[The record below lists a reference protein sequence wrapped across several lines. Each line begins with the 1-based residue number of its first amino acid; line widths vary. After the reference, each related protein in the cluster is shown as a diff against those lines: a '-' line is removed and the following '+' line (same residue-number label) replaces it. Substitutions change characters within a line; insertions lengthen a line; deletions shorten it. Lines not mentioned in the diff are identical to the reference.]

1 LCNTEKS
8 GILYI
13 EIRGTAGP
21 TKTLPLWEKDSK
33 MSFTSKQ
40 TAFINAAVSYNEN
53 VVAIDFNSVNKT
65 DLTNIAASADLKF
78 PHWLTRVSD
87 YKVGR
92 GLWSIPVNGAPAIK
106 AVADSSVGVEKT
118 PDSITDKPAEPAKVP
133 VVPATT
139 VEMTKGTAIDISAVP
154 SKDPMFVPFGNFSD
168 VESIIK
174 SNMFYPVFVTGLS
187 GNGKTFMI
195 EQACAKAKRELFRV
209 NITIETDED
218 DLLGGFRLVN
228 GETVW
233 FDGPV
238 VEAMR
243 KGAVLLLDEVDL
255 ASTKIMCLQPVLE
268 GKGVFLKKI
277 NEWVECAEGFNIV
290 ATANTKGKGDDTG
303 NFIGAGVLNEAF
315 LERFPITV
323 EQEYPSNAVEKK
335 ILNKVFDKLNV
346 SDSEFVDKLVNW
358 ADIIRKTYIEGAID
372 ELITTRRLVHI
383 SNAYAIFNMDRMKAI
398 SMCVNRFD
406 DETKS
411 AMVDLYTK
419 VDADAVVESPD
430 YDGEKPAE
438 SGEECPF

>member
-1 LCNTEKS
+1 
-8 GILYI
+8 
-13 EIRGTAGP
+13 
-21 TKTLPLWEKDSK
+21 
-33 MSFTSKQ
+33 MSLNAKR
-40 TAFINAAVSYNEN
+40 TAFVNAAKSYEG
-53 VVAIDFNSVNKT
+53 IDINSVNKA
-65 DLTNIAASADLKF
+65 DLQNIADSAGLKF
-78 PHWLTRVSD
+78 PHWITRVST

-92 GLWSIPVNGAPAIK
+92 GLWSIPVDGETEVSEVK
-106 AVADSSVGVEKT
+106 VKEKKT
-118 PDSITDKPAEPAKVP
+118 PKPKPVAEPAVS
-133 VVPATT
+133 TT
-139 VEMTKGTAIDISAVP
+139 IEMAKGSSVEVSAVP
-154 SKDPMFVPFGNFSD
+154 AKDPLFVPFGNFSD
-168 VESIIK
+168 VEAIVK

-209 NITIETDED
+209 NVTIETDED

-228 GETVW
+228 CETVW

-277 NEWVECAEGFNIV
+277 NEWVECAEGFNII
-290 ATANTKGKGDDTG
+290 ATANTKSKGDETG

-323 EQEYPSNAVEKK
+323 EQEYPANSVEKK

-346 SDSEFVDKLVNW
+346 SDTEFVDKLVAW
-358 ADIIRKTYIEGAID
+358 ADIIRKTYVEGSID

-398 SMCVNRFD
+398 QMCVNRFD
-406 DETKS
+406 GETMT

-419 VDADAVVESPD
+419 VDAEAVNAETNTETKVE
-430 YDGEKPAE
+430 GE
-438 SGEECPF
+438 EECPF

>member
-1 LCNTEKS
+1 MSLN
-8 GILYI
+8 
-13 EIRGTAGP
+13 
-21 TKTLPLWEKDSK
+21 SK
-33 MSFTSKQ
+33 R
-40 TAFINAAVSYNEN
+40 TAFVNAAKSYEG
-53 VVAIDFNSVNKT
+53 IDINSVNKD
-65 DLTNIAASADLKF
+65 DLQKIADSAGLKF
-78 PHWLTRVSD
+78 PHWITRVST

-92 GLWSIPVNGAPAIK
+92 GLWSIPVDGETEVSEVK
-106 AVADSSVGVEKT
+106 VKEVKT
-118 PDSITDKPAEPAKVP
+118 PKPKPVAEPAVS
-133 VVPATT
+133 TT
-139 VEMTKGTAIDISAVP
+139 IEMAKGTSVEISAVP
-154 SKDPMFVPFGNFSD
+154 AKDPLFVPFGNFSD
-168 VESIIK
+168 VEAIVK

-209 NITIETDED
+209 NVTIETDED

-277 NEWVECAEGFNIV
+277 NEWVECAEGFNII
-290 ATANTKGKGDDTG
+290 ATANTKGKGDETG

-323 EQEYPSNAVEKK
+323 EQEYPANAVEKK

-346 SDSEFVDKLVNW
+346 SDTEFVDKLVAW
-358 ADIIRKTYIEGAID
+358 ADIIRKTYVEGAID

-398 SMCVNRFD
+398 QMCVNRFD
-406 DETKS
+406 GETMT

-419 VDADAVVESPD
+419 VDAEAVNAETNTETKVE
-430 YDGEKPAE
+430 GE
-438 SGEECPF
+438 EECPF

>member
-1 LCNTEKS
+1 
-8 GILYI
+8 
-13 EIRGTAGP
+13 
-21 TKTLPLWEKDSK
+21 

-40 TAFINAAVSYNEN
+40 SAFINAAVSYNEN

-78 PHWLTRVSD
+78 PHWLTRVPT
-87 YKVGR
+87 YKAGR
-92 GLWSIPVNGAPAIK
+92 GLWSIPVDGAPAIK
-106 AVADSSVGVEKT
+106 AVADSSVGVEKA
-118 PDSITDKPAEPAKVP
+118 PDPIASVPAVP
-133 VVPATT
+133 VTV
-139 VEMTKGTAIDISAVP
+139 VEMTKGGTSTVENVP
-154 SKDPMFVPFGNFSD
+154 AKDDLFVPFGNFSD
-168 VESIIK
+168 VHSILK
-174 SNMFYPVFVTGLS
+174 SEMFYPIFVTGLS
-187 GNGKTFMI
+187 GNGKTFMV

-238 VEAMR
+238 VEAMK
-243 KGAVLLLDEVDL
+243 KGSVLLLDEVDL

-277 NEWVECAEGFNIV
+277 NEWVECAPGFNIV

-323 EQEYPSNAVEKK
+323 EQEYPTNAVEKK
-335 ILNKVFDKLNV
+335 ILEKIFDSLGL
-346 SDSEFVDKLVNW
+346 SDSAFIDKLVNW

-383 SNAYAIFNMDRMKAI
+383 SNAYKIFNMDRVKSI

-406 DETKS
+406 VETKT
-411 AMVDLYTK
+411 AMLDLYTK
-419 VDADAVVESPD
+419 VDSDVEATTTEP
-430 YDGEKPAE
+430 E
-438 SGEECPF
+438 SVNDESTGDMSDDCPW

>member
-1 LCNTEKS
+1 MGES
-8 GILYI
+8 
-13 EIRGTAGP
+13 
-21 TKTLPLWEKDSK
+21 SK
-33 MSFTSKQ
+33 MSYTAKQ
-40 TAFINAAVSYNEN
+40 KSFIDSAKSWAETNGKDIS
-53 VVAIDFNSVNKT
+53 SVTKT
-65 DLTNIAASADLKF
+65 DLTDIADFGGLKF
-78 PHWLTRVSD
+78 PHWITRVPT

-92 GLWSIPVNGAPAIK
+92 GLWTIPGVDGSPAIK
-106 AVADSSVGVEKT
+106 AVADSSVGVEKA
-118 PDSITDKPAEPAKVP
+118 PEVITKTVPSVP
-133 VVPATT
+133 VTDIEMSKGSTST
-139 VEMTKGTAIDISAVP
+139 VSAVP
-154 SKDPMFVPFGNFSD
+154 PKDPLFVAHGHFSD
-168 VESIIK
+168 LNSILK
-174 SNMFYPVFVTGLS
+174 SEMFYPVFVTGLS
-187 GNGKTFMI
+187 GNGKTFMV
-195 EQACAKAKRELFRV
+195 EQAAAKTGRELFRV
-209 NITIETDED
+209 NITTETDED

-277 NEWVECAEGFNIV
+277 NEWVACEPGFNIV

-303 NFIGAGVLNEAF
+303 NFIGTGVLNEAF

-335 ILNKVFDKLNV
+335 ILEKVFDKLGID
-346 SDSEFVDKLVNW
+346 DSVFIEKLVNW

-383 SNAYAIFNMDRMKAI
+383 SNAYAIFGMDRMKAI

-406 DETKS
+406 EETKS
-411 AMVDLYTK
+411 AMIDLYTK
-419 VDADAVVESPD
+419 VDSESATSS
-430 YDGEKPAE
+430 ETPAE
-438 SGEECPF
+438 PEGVVSDDGMSDEVPW

>member
-1 LCNTEKS
+1 MSL
-8 GILYI
+8 
-13 EIRGTAGP
+13 TA
-21 TKTLPLWEKDSK
+21 
-33 MSFTSKQ
+33 KQ
-40 TAFINAAVSYNEN
+40 TAFVNAAVKYNETM
-53 VVAIDFNSVNKT
+53 VAIDLNSVNKT
-65 DLTNIAASADLKF
+65 ELQNIADFADMKF
-78 PHWLTRVSD
+78 PHFITRVQD

-92 GLWSIPVNGAPAIK
+92 GLWSIPVDGETK
-106 AVADSSVGVEKT
+106 VSEVKVKEKKT
-118 PDSITDKPAEPAKVP
+118 PKPKPVAEPAVSAAIEMAKGSS
-133 VVPATT
+133 
-139 VEMTKGTAIDISAVP
+139 VEISAVP
-154 SKDPMFVPFGNFSD
+154 AKDPLFVPFGNFSD
-168 VESIIK
+168 VEAIIK

-209 NITIETDED
+209 NVTIETDED

-290 ATANTKGKGDDTG
+290 ATANTKGKGDETG

-323 EQEYPSNAVEKK
+323 EQEYPATAVEKK

-358 ADIIRKTYIEGAID
+358 ADIIRKTYVEGAID

-398 SMCVNRFD
+398 QMCVNRFD
-406 DETKS
+406 GETMT

-419 VDADAVVESPD
+419 VDAEAVNTQTNIETETKVE
-430 YDGEKPAE
+430 GA
-438 SGEECPF
+438 EECPF

>member
-1 LCNTEKS
+1 
-8 GILYI
+8 
-13 EIRGTAGP
+13 
-21 TKTLPLWEKDSK
+21 
-33 MSFTSKQ
+33 MSFSKKQ
-40 TAFINAAVSYNEN
+40 IAFIDAAVKYNETM
-53 VVAIDFNSVNKT
+53 VAIDLGSVSKI
-65 DLTNIAASADLKF
+65 DLQNIANFADMKF
-78 PHWLTRVSD
+78 PHFITRVQD

-92 GLWSIPVNGAPAIK
+92 GLWAIPVDGAPAIK
-106 AVADSSVGVEKT
+106 AVADSSVGVEKA
-118 PDSITDKPAEPAKVP
+118 PDVITDKPTEPVKVP
-133 VVPATT
+133 VVPTTT
-139 VEMTKGTAIDISAVP
+139 VEMTKGTALGVSAVP

-174 SNMFYPVFVTGLS
+174 SDMFYPVFVTGLS

-277 NEWVECAEGFNIV
+277 NEWVECAPGFNIV
-290 ATANTKGKGDDTG
+290 ATANTKGKGDETG

-323 EQEYPSNAVEKK
+323 EQDYPSNAVEKK

-419 VDADAVVESPD
+419 VDSDVVVESPD

-438 SGEECPF
+438 GGENCPF

>member
-1 LCNTEKS
+1 
-8 GILYI
+8 
-13 EIRGTAGP
+13 
-21 TKTLPLWEKDSK
+21 
-33 MSFTSKQ
+33 MSLTSKQ
-40 TAFINAAVSYNEN
+40 TAFVNAAKSYEG
-53 VVAIDFNSVNKT
+53 VDINSVNKA
-65 DLTNIAASADLKF
+65 DLQSIADSAGLKF
-78 PHWLTRVSD
+78 PHWITRVST

-92 GLWSIPVNGAPAIK
+92 GLWSIPVDGETK
-106 AVADSSVGVEKT
+106 VSEVKVEEKKT
-118 PDSITDKPAEPAKVP
+118 PKPKPVAEPAVS
-133 VVPATT
+133 
-139 VEMTKGTAIDISAVP
+139 TAIEMAKGSSVEISAVP
-154 SKDPMFVPFGNFSD
+154 AKDPLFVPFGNFSD
-168 VESIIK
+168 VEAIVK

-209 NITIETDED
+209 NVTIETDED

-277 NEWVECAEGFNIV
+277 NEWVECAEGFNII
-290 ATANTKGKGDDTG
+290 ATANTKGKGDETG

-323 EQEYPSNAVEKK
+323 EQEYPANSVEKK

-346 SDSEFVDKLVNW
+346 SDTEFVDKLVAW
-358 ADIIRKTYIEGAID
+358 ADIIRKTYVEGAID

-398 SMCVNRFD
+398 QMCVNRFD
-406 DETKS
+406 GETMT

-419 VDADAVVESPD
+419 VDAEAVNAETNTETKVE
-430 YDGEKPAE
+430 GE
-438 SGEECPF
+438 EECPF

>member
-1 LCNTEKS
+1 
-8 GILYI
+8 
-13 EIRGTAGP
+13 
-21 TKTLPLWEKDSK
+21 
-33 MSFTSKQ
+33 MSLNAKR
-40 TAFINAAVSYNEN
+40 TAFVNAAKSYEG
-53 VVAIDFNSVNKT
+53 IDINSVNKT
-65 DLTNIAASADLKF
+65 ELQSIADSAGLKF
-78 PHWLTRVSD
+78 PHWITRVST

-92 GLWSIPVNGAPAIK
+92 GLWSIPVDGETEVSEVK
-106 AVADSSVGVEKT
+106 VKEKKT
-118 PDSITDKPAEPAKVP
+118 PKPKPVAEPAVS
-133 VVPATT
+133 TT
-139 VEMTKGTAIDISAVP
+139 IEMAKGSSVEVSAVP
-154 SKDPMFVPFGNFSD
+154 AKDPLFVPFGNFSD
-168 VESIIK
+168 VEAIVK

-209 NITIETDED
+209 NVTIETDED

-277 NEWVECAEGFNIV
+277 NEWVECAEGFNII
-290 ATANTKGKGDDTG
+290 ATANTKGKGDETG

-323 EQEYPSNAVEKK
+323 EQEYPANAVEKK

-346 SDSEFVDKLVNW
+346 SDTEFVDKLVAW
-358 ADIIRKTYIEGAID
+358 ADIIRKTYVEGAID

-398 SMCVNRFD
+398 QMCVNRFD
-406 DETKS
+406 GETMT

-419 VDADAVVESPD
+419 VDAEAVNAETNTETKVE
-430 YDGEKPAE
+430 GE
-438 SGEECPF
+438 EECPF

>member
-1 LCNTEKS
+1 
-8 GILYI
+8 
-13 EIRGTAGP
+13 
-21 TKTLPLWEKDSK
+21 
-33 MSFTSKQ
+33 MSFTNKQ
-40 TAFINAAVSYNEN
+40 SAFINAAVSYNEN
-53 VVAIDFNSVNKT
+53 VVAIDFNSVSKT
-65 DLTNIAASADLKF
+65 DLTNIANSADLKF
-78 PHWLTRVSD
+78 PHWLTRVPT
-87 YKVGR
+87 YKAGR
-92 GLWSIPVNGAPAIK
+92 GLWSIPVDGAPAIK
-106 AVADSSVGVEKT
+106 AVADSSVGVEKA
-118 PDSITDKPAEPAKVP
+118 PDSIPKSVPAVP
-133 VVPATT
+133 VTV
-139 VEMTKGTAIDISAVP
+139 VEMTKGSTSTTENIPA
-154 SKDPMFVPFGNFSD
+154 KDDLFVPFGNFSD
-168 VESIIK
+168 VHSILK
-174 SNMFYPVFVTGLS
+174 SKMFYPIFVTGLS

-238 VEAMR
+238 VEAMK
-243 KGAVLLLDEVDL
+243 KGSVLLLDEIDL

-277 NEWVECAEGFNIV
+277 NEWVECADGFNIV

-323 EQEYPSNAVEKK
+323 EQEYPTNAVEKK
-335 ILNKVFDKLNV
+335 ILEKVFDNLGL
-346 SDSEFVDKLVNW
+346 SDSAFIEKLVNW

-383 SNAYAIFNMDRMKAI
+383 SNAYKIFNMDRVKSI

-406 DETKS
+406 VETKT
-411 AMVDLYTK
+411 AMLDLYTK
-419 VDADAVVESPD
+419 VDSDVEPAAPESDSVTENADGLSD
-430 YDGEKPAE
+430 
-438 SGEECPF
+438 ECPW

>member
-1 LCNTEKS
+1 
-8 GILYI
+8 
-13 EIRGTAGP
+13 
-21 TKTLPLWEKDSK
+21 

-40 TAFINAAVSYNEN
+40 SAFINAAVSYNEN
-53 VVAIDFNSVNKT
+53 VVAIDFNSVSKT
-65 DLTNIAASADLKF
+65 DLTNIANSADLKF
-78 PHWLTRVSD
+78 PHWLTRVPT
-87 YKVGR
+87 YKAGR
-92 GLWSIPVNGAPAIK
+92 GLWSIPVDGAPAIK
-106 AVADSSVGVEKT
+106 AVADSSVGVEKA
-118 PDSITDKPAEPAKVP
+118 PDSITEKPVPAVP
-133 VVPATT
+133 VTV
-139 VEMTKGTAIDISAVP
+139 VEMTKGSTSTTENIPA
-154 SKDPMFVPFGNFSD
+154 KDDLFVPFGNFSD
-168 VESIIK
+168 VNSILK
-174 SNMFYPVFVTGLS
+174 SKMFYPIFVTGLS

-238 VEAMR
+238 VEAMK
-243 KGAVLLLDEVDL
+243 KGSVLLLDEIDL

-277 NEWVECAEGFNIV
+277 NEWVECADGFNIV

-323 EQEYPSNAVEKK
+323 EQEYPTNAVEKK
-335 ILNKVFDKLNV
+335 ILEKVFDNLGL
-346 SDSEFVDKLVNW
+346 SDSAFIEKLVNW
-358 ADIIRKTYIEGAID
+358 ADIIRKTYVEGAID

-383 SNAYAIFNMDRMKAI
+383 SNAYKIFNMDRVKSI

-406 DETKS
+406 VETKT
-411 AMVDLYTK
+411 AMLDLYTK
-419 VDADAVVESPD
+419 VDSDVEPTAPESDSVTENADGLSD
-430 YDGEKPAE
+430 
-438 SGEECPF
+438 ECPW

>member
-1 LCNTEKS
+1 
-8 GILYI
+8 
-13 EIRGTAGP
+13 
-21 TKTLPLWEKDSK
+21 
-33 MSFTSKQ
+33 MSFSKKQ
-40 TAFINAAVSYNEN
+40 IAFIDAAVKYNETM
-53 VVAIDFNSVNKT
+53 VAIDLGSVNKI
-65 DLTNIAASADLKF
+65 DLQNIANFADMKF
-78 PHWLTRVSD
+78 PHFITRVQD

-92 GLWSIPVNGAPAIK
+92 GLWAIPVNGAPAIK
-106 AVADSSVGVEKT
+106 AVADSSVGVEKA
-118 PDSITDKPAEPAKVP
+118 PDVITDKPTEPVKVP
-133 VVPATT
+133 VVPTTT
-139 VEMTKGTAIDISAVP
+139 VEMTKGTALGVTAVP
-154 SKDPMFVPFGNFSD
+154 SKDPMFVPFGNFTD

-174 SNMFYPVFVTGLS
+174 SDMFYPVFVTGLS

-277 NEWVECAEGFNIV
+277 NEWVECAPGFNIL
-290 ATANTKGKGDDTG
+290 ATANTKGKGDETG

-323 EQEYPSNAVEKK
+323 EQDYPSNAVEKK

-419 VDADAVVESPD
+419 VDSDVVVESPD
-430 YDGEKPAE
+430 YDGEKPVE
-438 SGEECPF
+438 GGENCPF

>member
-1 LCNTEKS
+1 
-8 GILYI
+8 
-13 EIRGTAGP
+13 
-21 TKTLPLWEKDSK
+21 
-33 MSFTSKQ
+33 MSLTSKQ
-40 TAFINAAVSYNEN
+40 TAFVNAAKSYEG
-53 VVAIDFNSVNKT
+53 VDINSVNKA
-65 DLTNIAASADLKF
+65 DLQSIADSAGLKF
-78 PHWLTRVSD
+78 PHWITRVPT

-92 GLWSIPVNGAPAIK
+92 GLWSIPVDGETK
-106 AVADSSVGVEKT
+106 VSEVKVEEKKT
-118 PDSITDKPAEPAKVP
+118 PKPKPVAEPAVS
-133 VVPATT
+133 
-139 VEMTKGTAIDISAVP
+139 TAIEMAKGSSVEISAVP
-154 SKDPMFVPFGNFSD
+154 AKDPLFVPFGNFSD
-168 VESIIK
+168 VEAIVK

-209 NITIETDED
+209 NVTIETDED

-228 GETVW
+228 GEAVW

-290 ATANTKGKGDDTG
+290 ATANTKGKGDETG

-323 EQEYPSNAVEKK
+323 EQEYPATAVEKK

-358 ADIIRKTYIEGAID
+358 ADIIRKTYVEGAID

-398 SMCVNRFD
+398 QMCVNRFD
-406 DETKS
+406 GETMT

-419 VDADAVVESPD
+419 VDAEAVNTQTNTETETKVE
-430 YDGEKPAE
+430 GA
-438 SGEECPF
+438 EECPF

>member
-1 LCNTEKS
+1 
-8 GILYI
+8 
-13 EIRGTAGP
+13 
-21 TKTLPLWEKDSK
+21 
-33 MSFTSKQ
+33 MSLTSKQ
-40 TAFINAAVSYNEN
+40 TAFVNAAKSYEG
-53 VVAIDFNSVNKT
+53 VDINSVNKA
-65 DLTNIAASADLKF
+65 DLQSIADSAGLKF
-78 PHWLTRVSD
+78 PHWITRVPT

-92 GLWSIPVNGAPAIK
+92 GLWSIPVDGETK
-106 AVADSSVGVEKT
+106 VSEVKVEEKKT
-118 PDSITDKPAEPAKVP
+118 PKPKPVAEPAVS
-133 VVPATT
+133 
-139 VEMTKGTAIDISAVP
+139 TAIEMAKGSSVEISAVP
-154 SKDPMFVPFGNFSD
+154 AKDPLFVPFGNFSD
-168 VESIIK
+168 VEAIIK

-209 NITIETDED
+209 NVTIETDED

-255 ASTKIMCLQPVLE
+255 AATKIMCLQPVLE

-290 ATANTKGKGDDTG
+290 ATANTKGKGDETG

-323 EQEYPSNAVEKK
+323 EQEYPATAVEKK

-358 ADIIRKTYIEGAID
+358 ADIIRKTYVEGAID

-398 SMCVNRFD
+398 QMCVNRFD
-406 DETKS
+406 GETMT

-419 VDADAVVESPD
+419 VDAEAVNTQTNTETETKVE
-430 YDGEKPAE
+430 GA
-438 SGEECPF
+438 EECPF

>member
-1 LCNTEKS
+1 
-8 GILYI
+8 
-13 EIRGTAGP
+13 
-21 TKTLPLWEKDSK
+21 
-33 MSFTSKQ
+33 MSLTSKQ
-40 TAFINAAVSYNEN
+40 TAFVNAAKSYEG
-53 VVAIDFNSVNKT
+53 IDINYVNKA
-65 DLTNIAASADLKF
+65 DLQAIADSAGLKF
-78 PHWLTRVSD
+78 PHWITRVPT

-92 GLWSIPVNGAPAIK
+92 GLWSIPVDGETK
-106 AVADSSVGVEKT
+106 VSEVKVEEKKT
-118 PDSITDKPAEPAKVP
+118 PKPKPVAEPAVS
-133 VVPATT
+133 
-139 VEMTKGTAIDISAVP
+139 TAIEMAKGSSVEISAVP
-154 SKDPMFVPFGNFSD
+154 AKDPLFVPFGNFSD
-168 VESIIK
+168 VEAIVK

-209 NITIETDED
+209 NVTIETDED

-233 FDGPV
+233 FDGHV

-277 NEWVECAEGFNIV
+277 NEWVECAEGFNII
-290 ATANTKGKGDDTG
+290 ATANTKGKGDETG

-323 EQEYPSNAVEKK
+323 EQEYPATAVEKK

-358 ADIIRKTYIEGAID
+358 ADIIRKTFYEGGVD
-372 ELITTRRLVHI
+372 ELIATRRLVHI
-383 SNAYAIFNMDRMKAI
+383 VGAYAMFRDKMKAI
-398 SMCVNRFD
+398 TLVLSRFD
-406 DETKS
+406 EETKAS
-411 AMVDLYTK
+411 FLDLYTK
-419 VDADAVVESPD
+419 VDETAGVPEEASNENVESAP
-430 YDGEKPAE
+430 
-438 SGEECPF
+438 EETVVSDEELIPF

>member
-1 LCNTEKS
+1 
-8 GILYI
+8 
-13 EIRGTAGP
+13 
-21 TKTLPLWEKDSK
+21 
-33 MSFTSKQ
+33 MSFTNKQ
-40 TAFINAAVSYNEN
+40 SAFINAAVSYNEN

-65 DLTNIAASADLKF
+65 DLTNIANSADLKF

-92 GLWSIPVNGAPAIK
+92 GLWKIPVNGSPAIK
-106 AVADSSVGVEKT
+106 AGELLAMAGQNL

-277 NEWVECAEGFNIV
+277 NEWVECAPGFNIV
-290 ATANTKGKGDDTG
+290 ATANTKGKGDETG

-323 EQEYPSNAVEKK
+323 EQDYPSNAVEKK

-419 VDADAVVESPD
+419 VDSDVVVESPD

-438 SGEECPF
+438 GGENCPF

>member
-1 LCNTEKS
+1 
-8 GILYI
+8 
-13 EIRGTAGP
+13 
-21 TKTLPLWEKDSK
+21 
-33 MSFTSKQ
+33 MSFSKKQ
-40 TAFINAAVSYNEN
+40 IAFIDAAVKYNETM
-53 VVAIDFNSVNKT
+53 VAIDLGSVSKI
-65 DLTNIAASADLKF
+65 DLQNIANFADMKF
-78 PHWLTRVSD
+78 PHFITRVQD

-92 GLWSIPVNGAPAIK
+92 GLWAIPVNGAPAIK
-106 AVADSSVGVEKT
+106 AVADSSVGVEKA
-118 PDSITDKPAEPAKVP
+118 PDVITDKPTEPVKVP
-133 VVPATT
+133 VVPTTT
-139 VEMTKGTAIDISAVP
+139 VEMTKGTALGVSAVP

-174 SNMFYPVFVTGLS
+174 SDMFYPVFVTGLS

-277 NEWVECAEGFNIV
+277 NEWVECAPGFNIV
-290 ATANTKGKGDDTG
+290 ATANTKGKGDETG

-323 EQEYPSNAVEKK
+323 EQDYPSNAVEKK

-419 VDADAVVESPD
+419 VDSDVVVESPD

>member
-1 LCNTEKS
+1 
-8 GILYI
+8 
-13 EIRGTAGP
+13 
-21 TKTLPLWEKDSK
+21 

-40 TAFINAAVSYNEN
+40 KLFVEATKKYMVEHGDQSEFTK
-53 VVAIDFNSVNKT
+53 D
-65 DLTNIAASADLKF
+65 DLQTIADTVGLKF
-78 PHWLTRVSD
+78 PHWITRVPT

-92 GLWSIPVNGAPAIK
+92 GLFSVPVDGKASSSVSVVKPIAPAAVK
-106 AVADSSVGVEKT
+106 PPTPAVA
-118 PDSITDKPAEPAKVP
+118 
-133 VVPATT
+133 VPAPV
-139 VEMTKGTAIDISAVP
+139 VEMTKGANGVVKHVP
-154 SKDPMFVPFGNFSD
+154 SKDDLFVPFGSYTDVVSILKSD
-168 VESIIK
+168 
-174 SNMFYPVFVTGLS
+174 MFYPIFVTGLS

-195 EQACAKAKRELFRV
+195 EQACAKSKREMFRV

-218 DLLGGFRLVN
+218 DLLGGFRLVD

-238 VEAMR
+238 IEAMR

-277 NEWVECAEGFNIV
+277 NEYVDCQPGFTIV
-290 ATANTKGKGDDTG
+290 ATANTKGKGDETG

-323 EQEYPSNAVEKK
+323 EQEYPAIAVEKK
-335 ILNKVFDKLNV
+335 ILSKVFDSLNV
-346 SDSEFVDKLVNW
+346 SDSEFIEKLVNW
-358 ADIIRKTYIEGAID
+358 ADIIRKTYMEGAID

-406 DETKS
+406 DETKT

-419 VDADAVVESPD
+419 VDGDAQATDGAEEVVD
-430 YDGEKPAE
+430 AE
-438 SGEECPF
+438 SSEEVDNDVPF

>member
-1 LCNTEKS
+1 
-8 GILYI
+8 
-13 EIRGTAGP
+13 
-21 TKTLPLWEKDSK
+21 
-33 MSFTSKQ
+33 MSLNAKR
-40 TAFINAAVSYNEN
+40 TAFVNAAKSYEG
-53 VVAIDFNSVNKT
+53 IDINSVNKT
-65 DLTNIAASADLKF
+65 DLQNIADSAGLKF
-78 PHWLTRVSD
+78 PHWITRVST

-92 GLWSIPVNGAPAIK
+92 GLWSIPVDGETK
-106 AVADSSVGVEKT
+106 VSEVKVKEKKT
-118 PDSITDKPAEPAKVP
+118 PKPKPVAEPAVS
-133 VVPATT
+133 TT
-139 VEMTKGTAIDISAVP
+139 IEMAKGSSVEVSAVP
-154 SKDPMFVPFGNFSD
+154 AKDPLFVPFGNFSD
-168 VESIIK
+168 VEAIVK

-209 NITIETDED
+209 NVTIETDED

-277 NEWVECAEGFNIV
+277 NEWVECAEGFNII
-290 ATANTKGKGDDTG
+290 ATANTKGKGDETG

-323 EQEYPSNAVEKK
+323 EQEYPANSVEKK

-346 SDSEFVDKLVNW
+346 SDTEFVDKLVAW
-358 ADIIRKTYIEGAID
+358 ADIIRKTYVEGAID

-398 SMCVNRFD
+398 QMCVNRFD
-406 DETKS
+406 GETMT

-419 VDADAVVESPD
+419 VDAEAVNAETNTETKVE
-430 YDGEKPAE
+430 GE
-438 SGEECPF
+438 EECPF